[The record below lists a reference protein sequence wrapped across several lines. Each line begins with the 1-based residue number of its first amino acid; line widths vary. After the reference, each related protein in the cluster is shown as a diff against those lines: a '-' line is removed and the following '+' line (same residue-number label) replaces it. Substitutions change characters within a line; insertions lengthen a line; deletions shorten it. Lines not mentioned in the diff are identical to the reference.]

1 MKNWGYALAAD
12 RYIQFDSRGYANAFV
27 EGVEYANDSSL
38 NVIGVFLVPNNI
50 KEHTPNY
57 YVHIVD
63 DDKNEDES
71 DDLPENWDNRRGNIS

>member
-1 MKNWGYALAAD
+1 
-12 RYIQFDSRGYANAFV
+12 
-27 EGVEYANDSSL
+27 L
-38 NVIGVFLVPNNI
+38 NVIGVFLVPNNV
-50 KEHTPNY
+50 KEGTPNY